1 MSTSA
6 TDDPVRKSLYR
17 GHSFAYSPRQLRIV
31 WCLWTSADAA
41 TATHHVAYGRRLP
54 ANRQESASSCHL
66 AKSRERQVNALC
78 GRWRS
83 RSRKAG
89 YDPKETSALGTT
101 TAAMKP
107 RADIARLLV
116 FISDTADPAR
126 AAGACEDA
134 PSRCRTRTVLGQP
147 EPDFEFDQRVSW

>member
-54 ANRQESASSCHL
+54 ADRQESASSCHL
-66 AKSRERQVNALC
+66 AKSRERQVDARC
-78 GRWRS
+78 RRWRS

-89 YDPKETSALGTT
+89 YDPYVNLDITYKHVNRRAPASSSARG
-101 TAAMKP
+101 
-107 RADIARLLV
+107 
-116 FISDTADPAR
+116 
-126 AAGACEDA
+126 
-134 PSRCRTRTVLGQP
+134 
-147 EPDFEFDQRVSW
+147 